1 MKATFPVVF
10 LNLSDRISG
19 TDKEGHAYD
28 YRRVTL
34 MIQGEPVVFTIR
46 ANSPA
51 AKMVPRFS
59 SCKEFEKLEVVLDF
73 AKARDR
79 SYYYCNLVE
88 FVEV

>member
-10 LNLSDRISG
+10 LSLSDRISG
-19 TDKEGHAYD
+19 TDKEGHNYD

-34 MIQGEPVVFTIR
+34 LIQGDPVVFIVR

-51 AKMVPRFS
+51 AKMIPRFNS
-59 SCKEFEKLEVVLDF
+59 AKELDKMEVVLDF
-73 AKARDR
+73 VKARDK
-79 SYYYCNLVE
+79 SYYFCNLVE